1 MDVWKA
7 GLEAYSLREVP
18 GPFGGRLRQG
28 TGKLLSDDQRAGRIL
43 FSDND
48 RFRGAQ

>member
-18 GPFGGRLRQG
+18 GSFGGRLRQG
-28 TGKLLSDDQRAGRIL
+28 TGKLLSDDQRAGRL
-43 FSDND
+43 FLPDHD
-48 RFRGAQ
+48 GRGGAQ